1 MNGQNNQQNNPGS
14 WLVSAKTVISTV
26 AGLISILAALVGASA
41 WCIGLYSGLSNRVTV
56 LEQSNQAMRDDVKD
70 VKQMVSQL
78 VLRAAEN
85 RPETRRW
92 MK

>member
-1 MNGQNNQQNNPGS
+1 MNGQNNQQNSPGS

-70 VKQMVSQL
+70 IKQLVSQL
-78 VLRAAEN
+78 VLSSAGN

-92 MK
+92 TK